1 MARSESKQ
9 GGAEGLGR
17 AVQQRAARSAEV
29 QRCGTRRD
37 LPLQMSQRCGPTC
50 SCSTLRPLGGVD
62 PLEWRNCALHTNAR
76 ACVVKRAWSW
86 MVVVAVDSDASYQD
100 EDESED
106 EDDDEDDD
114 AHLDP

>member
-1 MARSESKQ
+1 M
-9 GGAEGLGR
+9 GW
-17 AVQQRAARSAEV
+17 
-29 QRCGTRRD
+29 
-37 LPLQMSQRCGPTC
+37 
-50 SCSTLRPLGGVD
+50 GGVD
-62 PLEWRNCALHTNAR
+62 PRKWRNCALHTNAR
-76 ACVVKRAWSW
+76 ASVVKSAWSW

>member
-1 MARSESKQ
+1 MAGIPR
-9 GGAEGLGR
+9 
-17 AVQQRAARSAEV
+17 
-29 QRCGTRRD
+29 
-37 LPLQMSQRCGPTC
+37 PLQVVPREPHSWSRHGPKNEWDTV
-50 SCSTLRPLGGVD
+50 SCSTLRPWVGWGGVD
-62 PLEWRNCALHTNAR
+62 PQGLRNCALHTNAR
-76 ACVVKRAWSW
+76 ASVVKSAWSW

>member
-1 MARSESKQ
+1 M
-9 GGAEGLGR
+9 GW
-17 AVQQRAARSAEV
+17 
-29 QRCGTRRD
+29 
-37 LPLQMSQRCGPTC
+37 
-50 SCSTLRPLGGVD
+50 GGVA
-62 PLEWRNCALHTNAR
+62 RGANCALRRNAR

>member
-1 MARSESKQ
+1 MLEPKGPTRLQ
-9 GGAEGLGR
+9 DFY
-17 AVQQRAARSAEV
+17 RSATQDV
-29 QRCGTRRD
+29 QLVAAPYDPWVGW
-37 LPLQMSQRCGPTC
+37 
-50 SCSTLRPLGGVD
+50 GGVD

>member
-1 MARSESKQ
+1 VPQYPLLE
-9 GGAEGLGR
+9 L
-17 AVQQRAARSAEV
+17 VAAPYDPWV
-29 QRCGTRRD
+29 GW
-37 LPLQMSQRCGPTC
+37 
-50 SCSTLRPLGGVD
+50 GGVD

>member
-1 MARSESKQ
+1 MRDSHGDCPTQAANAHLLRALGSAIGCNQYFLYLPRIARAS
-9 GGAEGLGR
+9 
-17 AVQQRAARSAEV
+17 SAESSPAADF
-29 QRCGTRRD
+29 GA
-37 LPLQMSQRCGPTC
+37 GAGGGGGGGG
-50 SCSTLRPLGGVD
+50 GGV
-62 PLEWRNCALHTNAR
+62 
-76 ACVVKRAWSW
+76 KSAWSS

>member
-1 MARSESKQ
+1 MRS
-9 GGAEGLGR
+9 L
-17 AVQQRAARSAEV
+17 
-29 QRCGTRRD
+29 TPRRP
-37 LPLQMSQRCGPTC
+37 LPLVAAPYDPWVGW
-50 SCSTLRPLGGVD
+50 GGVD
-62 PLEWRNCALHTNAR
+62 RREWRNCALHTNAR
-76 ACVVKRAWSW
+76 ASVVKRAWSW

>member
-1 MARSESKQ
+1 MADPLIQ
-9 GGAEGLGR
+9 L
-17 AVQQRAARSAEV
+17 VAALY
-29 QRCGTRRD
+29 D
-37 LPLQMSQRCGPTC
+37 PP
-50 SCSTLRPLGGVD
+50 GGVGWGGVARGAK
-62 PLEWRNCALHTNAR
+62 LCAAHKAR